1 MKTLSLDLRER
12 IVGAYDAQE
21 GTRENIASR
30 FRVSLGMAGALP
42 HLKSY
47 PRWVLPHEKSY
58 RRKRAAWSLPAVSC
72 SHVSSE
78 ATMPDGCIAAFWNVV
93 AR

>member
-30 FRVSLGMAGALP
+30 
-42 HLKSY
+42 
-47 PRWVLPHEKSY
+47 WVW
-58 RRKRAAWSLPAVSC
+58 RAHCL
-72 SHVSSE
+72 
-78 ATMPDGCIAAFWNVV
+78 T
-93 AR
+93 